1 MNSEQCRGPALSLTN
16 ISKVYRNREGKAAL
30 SGVSLE
36 LREGECLAI
45 VGRNGA
51 GKSTLLKIISGLLTP
66 SSGQINC
73 RIRSS
78 YLPELNGIYPYLTAR
93 ESLEYFSSLNKKNI
107 DIDNLLEMLKL
118 PEDKKKF
125 VMNFSKGMKRK
136 TSFGMMLA
144 SDSDLFIMDEP
155 FEGLDP
161 EICLDLVEMI
171 NSLKKNLKTF
181 IIASH
186 NISYV
191 ESISDQVI
199 LLDDGK
205 IKDFIKMNGS
215 RRYNIFFTSDLASCR
230 EVMER
235 MNLIYDDINFPRVMV
250 EFQGKVD
257 DMLATLVMNGLR
269 FNEVKRESLSE
280 TLLQLIR

>member
-1 MNSEQCRGPALSLTN
+1 
-16 ISKVYRNREGKAAL
+16 
-30 SGVSLE
+30 
-36 LREGECLAI
+36 
-45 VGRNGA
+45 
-51 GKSTLLKIISGLLTP
+51 
-66 SSGQINC
+66 
-73 RIRSS
+73 
-78 YLPELNGIYPYLTAR
+78 
-93 ESLEYFSSLNKKNI
+93 
-107 DIDNLLEMLKL
+107 
-118 PEDKKKF
+118 
-125 VMNFSKGMKRK
+125 
-136 TSFGMMLA
+136 
-144 SDSDLFIMDEP
+144 MDEP